1 MPEPDVAEN
10 AKRPPTPTDGE
21 DEDNAQPAAKRR
33 RTELA
38 AAAEPTAAEA
48 VAEPP
53 AETPAEPAAE
63 PEAVAEAGA
72 FGSTAPAEP
81 AAPETAPALPAP
93 PPGVCPPHGSFPG
106 GLCQRYAIN
115 TLKRF
120 AASSKHEKLESI
132 HARHTEQQDTRIK
145 SQVEVELGIIVSGGA
160 DDAEYYRDLR
170 RAAGKKAFF
179 RAMRALAPQLQYL
192 RRAGGFPPSPK
203 LDGWVEE
210 GREGGGERLGK
221 TPKRSLRRYDTDGG
235 LYTKADFVWEYGGVA
250 EWDAAKRQ
258 LAARAAPQAQ
268 MQPPP

>member
-1 MPEPDVAEN
+1 MPDSRASPRCANSHAGRQTIEIGLGGVLYGLL
-10 AKRPPTPTDGE
+10 RLYFVGSH
-21 DEDNAQPAAKRR
+21 PAAH
-33 RTELA
+33 
-38 AAAEPTAAEA
+38 PT
-48 VAEPP
+48 
-53 AETPAEPAAE
+53 
-63 PEAVAEAGA
+63 
-72 FGSTAPAEP
+72 
-81 AAPETAPALPAP
+81 
-93 PPGVCPPHGSFPG
+93 
-106 GLCQRYAIN
+106 
-115 TLKRF
+115 
-120 AASSKHEKLESI
+120 
-132 HARHTEQQDTRIK
+132 HARPLPLQ
-145 SQVEVELGIIVSGGA
+145 
-160 DDAEYYRDLR
+160 YYRDLR

-235 LYTKADFVWEYGGVA
+235 LYTKADFVWEYGGTA

>member
-1 MPEPDVAEN
+1 MEPPMPEPDVAEN

-132 HARHTEQQDTRIK
+132 HARDTEQQDKRIK
-145 SQVEVELGIIVSGGA
+145 SQVE
-160 DDAEYYRDLR
+160 
-170 RAAGKKAFF
+170 
-179 RAMRALAPQLQYL
+179 
-192 RRAGGFPPSPK
+192 
-203 LDGWVEE
+203 
-210 GREGGGERLGK
+210 
-221 TPKRSLRRYDTDGG
+221 
-235 LYTKADFVWEYGGVA
+235 
-250 EWDAAKRQ
+250 
-258 LAARAAPQAQ
+258 
-268 MQPPP
+268 